1 MIDELIR
8 GSLTFVCFLTLIL
21 TSAAWAEQRDAV
33 SVHPKDKDSIPI
45 PANLPEIHGV
55 KIDPQGIEL
64 RPQEFAPGV
73 FGLIASKTPVD
84 NAGVIVGDDN
94 ILVVD
99 AHINGDMAK
108 QILAQVKKVSGRATP
123 DYLFNTN
130 YHGDHTFGNGY
141 FPKETHIIAQRITKK
156 LMERRFEGE
165 KKFLL
170 PLVDDP
176 DVYAEAPKRLP
187 DQVFDDFMELDLGG
201 RIVQF
206 HFFGL
211 GNTPGDSVVYLP
223 VEKIAWTGNLILGPS
238 GIPWVL
244 EGRAQEYLETVA
256 RIIAA
261 LDIEVI
267 IPGHGGVVVGKA
279 AVSSHLLKFQYYLA
293 ELIAETDRLKHSG
306 VAYEGIVKAFPL
318 PKKFLP
324 SKELQKSGTGY
335 PNSLLEGW
343 HAWNVLNTY
352 IEL

>member
-1 MIDELIR
+1 
-8 GSLTFVCFLTLIL
+8 
-21 TSAAWAEQRDAV
+21 
-33 SVHPKDKDSIPI
+33 
-45 PANLPEIHGV
+45 
-55 KIDPQGIEL
+55 
-64 RPQEFAPGV
+64 
-73 FGLIASKTPVD
+73 
-84 NAGVIVGDDN
+84 
-94 ILVVD
+94 
-99 AHINGDMAK
+99 
-108 QILAQVKKVSGRATP
+108 
-123 DYLFNTN
+123 
-130 YHGDHTFGNGY
+130 
-141 FPKETHIIAQRITKK
+141 
-156 LMERRFEGE
+156 MERRFEGE